1 MLAIVAQAAP
11 STVVQAAHTGSILAV
26 SASHLGGRAV
36 IASGGH
42 DGTIAIHDGDLRPL
56 HLVPAF
62 GGAIFSLTTHALPD
76 GVLLAA
82 GTHSRVVRLYKLADD
97 AEPLELWTS
106 RQHTGWVRALT
117 FATRRS
123 AATRPDRLVSIGCN
137 RLLSWGLD
145 ASNDDAREP
154 EIEHA
159 LYEDEICVRSHDIFS
174 LAHGGAAEALAA
186 GSVDG
191 ALRRWSTAGEAGVAA
206 SLRDRTPLHW
216 DSGHGRVSGVA
227 FLRTGLVSAGYDGR
241 IRRWTDE
248 AAVAAEADA
257 GRGSRVLSLSADGDT
272 VYCATAAGEVV
283 RFDDELREHERT
295 VLPAT
300 DAGDVRATAVAAI
313 DGGGCVC
320 GDSAGRLHRMD

>member
-82 GTHSRVVRLYKLADD
+82 GTHSRVVRLYKLVDD

-137 RLLSWGLD
+137 
-145 ASNDDAREP
+145 
-154 EIEHA
+154 
-159 LYEDEICVRSHDIFS
+159 
-174 LAHGGAAEALAA
+174 
-186 GSVDG
+186 
-191 ALRRWSTAGEAGVAA
+191 
-206 SLRDRTPLHW
+206 
-216 DSGHGRVSGVA
+216 
-227 FLRTGLVSAGYDGR
+227 
-241 IRRWTDE
+241 
-248 AAVAAEADA
+248 
-257 GRGSRVLSLSADGDT
+257 LSLI
-272 VYCATAAGEVV
+272 
-283 RFDDELREHERT
+283 H
-295 VLPAT
+295 
-300 DAGDVRATAVAAI
+300 I
-313 DGGGCVC
+313 
-320 GDSAGRLHRMD
+320 

>member
-1 MLAIVAQAAP
+1 MLRSSPGHSV
-11 STVVQAAHTGSILAV
+11 
-26 SASHLGGRAV
+26 GR
-36 IASGGH
+36 SGRPH
-42 DGTIAIHDGDLRPL
+42 RLRPRRIRQPSRRQSPHRERRPRRHHRHPRRRFARSSPL
-56 HLVPAF
+56 PAF

-82 GTHSRVVRLYKLADD
+82 GTHSRVVRLYKLNDD

-145 ASNDDAREP
+145 ASQDDAREP

-191 ALRRWSTAGEAGVAA
+191 ALRRWSTASETGVAA
-206 SLRDRTPLHW
+206 SLRDRAPLHW
-216 DSGHGRVSGVA
+216 TA
-227 FLRTGLVSAGYDGR
+227 
-241 IRRWTDE
+241 
-248 AAVAAEADA
+248 
-257 GRGSRVLSLSADGDT
+257 
-272 VYCATAAGEVV
+272 ATAA
-283 RFDDELREHERT
+283 
-295 VLPAT
+295 
-300 DAGDVRATAVAAI
+300 
-313 DGGGCVC
+313 
-320 GDSAGRLHRMD
+320 